1 MESFLSFLDK
11 EKGEMSHLVILG
23 DVFEFFF
30 GFRPSPSRRTPPFDD
45 GSFPYPEYLPV
56 FRQLFSLYQH
66 GIRIKYFEGNHDFSL
81 SSFFADHFGMNV
93 EVHSEGHEERLED
106 KRAFVAH
113 GDLSNPGQWKYR
125 TFRRILKNR
134 VTEQLLHWVGP
145 KLTRWVAK
153 TLTEQS
159 YRYYHQNTPTKPSSA
174 FHSFAHQKFLE
185 GFEIVILG
193 HSHIPETV
201 EEWIDGKKCLYYNVG
216 DWMSHRSYLRFI
228 PPDRFTLER
237 FEKP

>member
-1 MESFLSFLDK
+1 MRPAHEGKEWIFVSDAHFTGRHPGEMESFLSFLDK
-11 EKGEMSHLVILG
+11 GKGEMSHLVILG
-23 DVFEFFF
+23 DVFEFLF
-30 GFRPSPSRRTPPFDD
+30 GFRPFPSRLTSPFDD

-81 SSFFADHFGMNV
+81 SSFFADHFGMDV
-93 EVHSEGHEERLED
+93 EVHSEGHEEWLGA

-113 GDLSNPGQWKYR
+113 GDLSNPRQWKYR

-134 VTEQLLHWVGP
+134 VTEQLVHWVGP

-174 FHSFAHQKFLE
+174 SVPEPQCGFKE
-185 GFEIVILG
+185 GARCAA
-193 HSHIPETV
+193 T
-201 EEWIDGKKCLYYNVG
+201 Y
-216 DWMSHRSYLRFI
+216 
-228 PPDRFTLER
+228 
-237 FEKP
+237 